1 MRTIKEC
8 RQRAQDCLRL
18 ATTATDFFAQ
28 DALIRRAAACETMAE
43 ALIRQRQRRQYSSR
57 SNRRTTSVPC
67 RKGAMWQYLAPPKCS
82 DCDGPLSL
90 ITTIDGSFERPAVRI
105 FKGEKCS
112 RLVMFFL

>member
-43 ALIRQRQRRQYSSR
+43 ALDVLPVGVCARHKRMLHMVQLDDWA
-57 SNRRTTSVPC
+57 
-67 RKGAMWQYLAPPKCS
+67 G
-82 DCDGPLSL
+82 
-90 ITTIDGSFERPAVRI
+90 
-105 FKGEKCS
+105 
-112 RLVMFFL
+112 